1 MVRALESLE
10 GVVKANASF
19 PEKKAVVMFDG
30 ERVEPEQMR
39 QALLKA
45 GFVGSIVSE

>member
-1 MVRALESLE
+1 MVRALESLD
-10 GVVKANASF
+10 GVVEALASF
-19 PEKKAVVMFDG
+19 PEKKAVVQFHR

-45 GFVGSIVSE
+45 GFVGNIFPE